1 MFPCHAHFKVRSGLA
16 AILISP
22 LVSSWL
28 VGSLCEVLIGSQ
40 APVGGHEAGSRA
52 DIEHG
57 ASACQVI
64 SITPVSLCR
73 NYSRGSEMGEEK
85 TVAMLEVDLEEK
97 DTIIR
102 KQAVRI
108 LALEE
113 ELERVKQERDD
124 AIRKFTNL
132 TQPQVS
138 QTENNTDI
146 DSGR

>member
-1 MFPCHAHFKVRSGLA
+1 
-16 AILISP
+16 
-22 LVSSWL
+22 
-28 VGSLCEVLIGSQ
+28 
-40 APVGGHEAGSRA
+40 
-52 DIEHG
+52 
-57 ASACQVI
+57 
-64 SITPVSLCR
+64 
-73 NYSRGSEMGEEK
+73 MGEEK

-97 DTIIR
+97 DNIIR

-138 QTENNTDI
+138 QPENNTDI

>member
-1 MFPCHAHFKVRSGLA
+1 
-16 AILISP
+16 
-22 LVSSWL
+22 
-28 VGSLCEVLIGSQ
+28 
-40 APVGGHEAGSRA
+40 
-52 DIEHG
+52 
-57 ASACQVI
+57 
-64 SITPVSLCR
+64 
-73 NYSRGSEMGEEK
+73 MGEEK

-97 DTIIR
+97 DNIIR